1 MKGLEAARR
10 LYAEKGAAIIHEHFP
25 EYEGALP
32 WGLQARVCSARALT
46 MRYLAITILSGFCL
60 WLTDADDARIGIE
73 LSRKTRSLFGS
84 RVSQASALG
93 TAGVGVMRISDFTG
107 ASPGFPVRRKR
118 GRTGCICLPT
128 RSLRRSAARCS
139 ATISASF
146 RAYGRRSPAEC
157 PRMFGAKACR
167 AACSYGAV
175 GAI

>member
-25 EYEGALP
+25 ENEGRIAV
-32 WGLQARVCSARALT
+32 GLAGSGSQCLGFDDEISRDHDFEP
-46 MRYLAITILSGFCL
+46 GFCL

-73 LSRKTRSLFGS
+73 LSRKMRDLFGS

-93 TAGVGVMRISDFTG
+93 TPGVGVMRI
-107 ASPGFPVRRKR
+107 
-118 GRTGCICLPT
+118 
-128 RSLRRSAARCS
+128 RRSAARCS

-157 PRMFGAKACR
+157 PRMFGAKSLPR
-167 AACSYGAV
+167 GLLLWRSRVNIITLAALPTARTAPPCSL
-175 GAI
+175 

>member
-25 EYEGALP
+25 EYEGRIAV
-32 WGLQARVCSARALT
+32 GLAGSGSQCLGFDDEISRDHDFEP
-46 MRYLAITILSGFCL
+46 GFCL

-146 RAYGRRSPAEC
+146 RAYV
-157 PRMFGAKACR
+157 M
-167 AACSYGAV
+167 
-175 GAI
+175 I